1 MQLISVHLV
10 INLAS
15 LCNTNKFFLY
25 NCRFDDCFFDGWSLN
40 GCSLRWLLNLKMP
53 KFMAI
58 LLFPNRPGL
67 MAILLALN
75 KPRLMA
81 IYFLYNQDIIIY
93 KKGIAAVYWF
103 TTIIFIHYH
112 LFNNMEE
119 KHCSCIFSRIIFIH
133 YHLFNNM
140 EERHH
145 SCILIYHNHITSS
158 IIQKK
163 GIAYVYLSDRIIF
176 IHYHLSQNINY
187 YTLLY
192 TPMYSNRFFVLIV

>member
-15 LCNTNKFFLY
+15 LCNTNKFFFY
-25 NCRFDDCFFDGWSLN
+25 NSRFDDCFFDGWSLN
-40 GCSLRWLLNLKMP
+40 GCPLRWLLNLKMP

-67 MAILLALN
+67 MAILQALN

-119 KHCSCIFSRIIFIH
+119 
-133 YHLFNNM
+133 
-140 EERHH
+140 RHH

-158 IIQKK
+158 TIQKK